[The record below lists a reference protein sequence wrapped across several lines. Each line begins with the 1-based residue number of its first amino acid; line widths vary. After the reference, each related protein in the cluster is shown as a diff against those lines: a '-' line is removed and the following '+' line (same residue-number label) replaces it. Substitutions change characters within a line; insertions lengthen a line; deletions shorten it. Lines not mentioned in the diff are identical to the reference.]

1 MNSEFFQPT
10 ETELEEMIQQTQ
22 KEMENAENRAEYDKL
37 HDKLKELREQKR
49 QLLIKNLSLIHI

>member
-1 MNSEFFQPT
+1 MNSEFFPPT

-49 QLLIKNLSLIHI
+49 QLLIKNNAL

>member
-1 MNSEFFQPT
+1 
-10 ETELEEMIQQTQ
+10 MIQQTK

-49 QLLIKNLSLIHI
+49 QLIINNNAL